1 MTYHPAHISRLEVQ
15 IPGAPESGLQI
26 APKTVRDVEAVV
38 RYAAEREMTIQ
49 VWGGG
54 THSGYGS
61 PPEPDFVMSMA
72 NLSDV
77 EVWEPDDL
85 TIVIGAGA
93 TVESTEAMLA
103 ERNQTLVMPEHPG
116 AATIGGVISAGVSGL
131 RRGRL
136 YATRERVL
144 EVTLITGDA
153 RRVRSGG
160 RVVKNVTGYD
170 LHRLA
175 VGAFG
180 SLGIVISVCLKL
192 WPVPPGAVTVDIEEV
207 DQAGAITRP
216 LAILETRD
224 GVQLFLQ
231 GTEAEVEGQAA
242 RVGGPAQP
250 GLDWPED
257 PTDEWQWSLRVPPAL
272 TRTAID
278 RIAPDW
284 RYLAIHGVGEIRLAS
299 PSSAGAAELRSWA
312 ESVGGNLVVTK
323 GIPTEFDPWGSPPPG
338 LALQRRIIEE
348 FDPLRIL
355 NPGRLPGGL

>member
-1 MTYHPAHISRLEVQ
+1 MRH
-15 IPGAPESGLQI
+15 
-26 APKTVRDVEAVV
+26 
-38 RYAAEREMTIQ
+38 AAEKEMTIQ

-61 PPEPDFVMSMA
+61 PPEPDFVVSMA

-144 EVTLITGDA
+144 EATLITGDA

-192 WPVPPGAVTVDIEEV
+192 WPVPPGAVTIDLEDVAR
-207 DQAGAITRP
+207 AGTITRP
-216 LAILETRD
+216 LAILETRE

-231 GTEAEVEGQAA
+231 GTEAEVEGQAG
-242 RVGGPAQP
+242 RVGGLARP
-250 GLDWPED
+250 GLHWPED
-257 PTDEWQWSLRVPPAL
+257 PAGDWQWSLRVPPAI

-278 RIAPDW
+278 RVPTDW
-284 RYLAIHGVGEIRLAS
+284 GYLAIHGVGEIRLAS
-299 PSSAGAAELRSWA
+299 QSPDEAADLRAWA

-323 GIPTEFDPWGSPPPG
+323 GVAAEFDPWGSPPPG
-338 LALQRRIIEE
+338 LGLQRRIIEE